1 MNYRGNA
8 KMNSSRTFNKPK
20 NTKYALKRIADYL
33 LKFKWWLIIA
43 LILTILSN
51 AFSLLGPLLSGYA
64 IGAIE
69 LGEGKVNFDEMYKY
83 AILLIV
89 FYILSSVF
97 SYILALLMK
106 QSWV

>member
-51 AFSLLGPLLSGYA
+51 VFSLLGPLLSGYA

-69 LGEGKVNFDEMYKY
+69 LGEGKVNFDEMYKCRGDQCVKNDMVY
-83 AILLIV
+83 KLYKDMV
-89 FYILSSVF
+89 YKF
-97 SYILALLMK
+97 
-106 QSWV
+106 